1 MAGTGDVDAA
11 LPGTAKP
18 SLQEGF
24 PAGRFRRLLAFGGLV
39 LFAAAVAATVG
50 RLLATSTG
58 GNRIGPS
65 AAAATAAAATA
76 AASPHPTGAPSP
88 PAVNANLLSHED
100 GGVKAM
106 YPKIDESAPHLPDA
120 IQRSSSF

>member
-65 AAAATAAAATA
+65 AAAATAAA
-76 AASPHPTGAPSP
+76 SPHPTGAPSP